1 VTADRALA
9 EIDWAT
15 LMNRPVAY
23 IDATR
28 LAACFGGSIRVALC
42 ERLLAA
48 GRLQDRLS
56 AMVNDFYSLAAPIGP
71 DAAIPAD
78 QRVTLRPAG
87 RTRDLVRRAGVLY
100 WANAIANTV
109 RAEDVRR
116 LRGRL
121 GDALYAFA
129 IANRQL
135 SAPSQ
140 MLDLADATDTRIDED
155 GMRCLGA
162 WCQSQ
167 PEAVGGRVRL
177 KSPASAALDGSADS
191 PFNEIGPAI
200 IRCAVV

>member
-1 VTADRALA
+1 VTADRVLA
-9 EIDWAT
+9 ELDWAT

-28 LAACFGGSIRVALC
+28 LATCFGGSIRVGLC
-42 ERLLAA
+42 ERLLAV

-56 AMVNDFYSLAAPIGP
+56 AIINNFYGLAAPVGP
-71 DAAIPAD
+71 DDASPSD
-78 QRVTLRPAG
+78 QRVTLLPAG
-87 RTRDLVRRAGVLY
+87 KTRDLVRRAGALY
-100 WANAIANTV
+100 WANSIANTV

-129 IANRQL
+129 IANRHL
-135 SAPSQ
+135 SASSRTP
-140 MLDLADATDTRIDED
+140 DLADATDARIDED

-177 KSPASAALDGSADS
+177 KSPASAALDGSVDI